1 MIEPTCIMV
10 SEGLRPLRVLSRRR
24 SPLAQLVRIWA
35 RESLAKT
42 STLSRFQP
50 IELRPEPGAGAEGSV
65 PGLGMRRYWLAVQ
78 VFHRAEQGW
87 VRSPLREAARL
98 EVPVNRLSFVDEMLA
113 PDGRGV
119 RPTGVMLDVTYD

>member
-42 STLSRFQP
+42 STLSRLQP
-50 IELRPEPGAGAEGSV
+50 IELRPEPGAEGVV

-87 VRSPLREAARL
+87 ARSPLREAACL
-98 EVPVNRLSFVDEMLA
+98 EVPVNRLSFVDEVLA
-113 PDGRGV
+113 PDGRGR